1 MASANFAPPDPSE
14 VGARWADIWEER
26 LERSR
31 PWGLSFL
38 ENRLDG
44 DFWRARSL
52 PYEDA
57 ATLDCALYVIGGWND
72 WYPTPLLR
80 TFSRVRHSRK
90 QALIGPWSHDFPDSS
105 VPGARIDFTH
115 EAVKFFGRHLRSD
128 AEAEPEPAVTVF
140 FREFTA
146 PASFR
151 L

>member
-44 DFWRARSL
+44 DFWRSRSL

-57 ATLDCALYVIGGWND
+57 ATLDCAVYVIGGWND

-80 TFSRVRHSRK
+80 AFSRVRHSRK
-90 QALIGPWSHDFPDSS
+90 QALIGPWSHDFPNSS
-105 VPGARIDFTH
+105 VPGPRIDFTH
-115 EAVKFFGRHLRSD
+115 EAAKFFGRPLRGD